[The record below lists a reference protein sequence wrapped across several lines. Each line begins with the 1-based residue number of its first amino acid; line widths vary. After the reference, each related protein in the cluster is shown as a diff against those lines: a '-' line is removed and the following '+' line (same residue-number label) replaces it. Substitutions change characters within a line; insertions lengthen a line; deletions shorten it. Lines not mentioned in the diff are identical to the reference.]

1 LLGVVLIYRA
11 FGRWKMNNREIIG
24 IDVGEYRLLSERFE
38 FMSEDDTRE
47 IPKYILTTR
56 KNTIKRIFSEA
67 VKSELTDF
75 QGELLRERYFE
86 NMKITDISEKH
97 GVSRQQ
103 VYKTLKAATDKLYS
117 VLKYAYLCGF
127 SLVDLPKSFDQIIN
141 NISEEN

>member
-1 LLGVVLIYRA
+1 
-11 FGRWKMNNREIIG
+11 MNNRDIIG
-24 IDVGEYRLLSERFE
+24 IDVGEYRLLSEKFE
-38 FMSEDDTRE
+38 FMTEDDTRE

-56 KNTIKRIFSEA
+56 KNTIKKIFSEA

-97 GVSRQQ
+97 GISRQQ

-127 SLVDLPKSFDQIIN
+127 SLVDLPKNFDQIIN

>member
-1 LLGVVLIYRA
+1 
-11 FGRWKMNNREIIG
+11 MNTRDIIG
-24 IDVGEYRLLSERFE
+24 IDVGEYRLLSEKFE
-38 FMSEDDTRE
+38 LMTEDDTRE

-56 KNTIKRIFSEA
+56 KNTIKKIFSEA

-75 QGELLRERYFE
+75 QGEILRDRYFD
-86 NMKITDISEKH
+86 NMKINDISAKH

-103 VYKTLKAATDKLYS
+103 VYKTLKTATDKLYS

-127 SLVDLPKSFDQIIN
+127 SLVDLPKNFDQIIN

>member
-1 LLGVVLIYRA
+1 
-11 FGRWKMNNREIIG
+11 MDNRDIIG
-24 IDVGEYRLLSERFE
+24 IDDGEYRLLSERFE

>member
-1 LLGVVLIYRA
+1 
-11 FGRWKMNNREIIG
+11 MDNMDIIG

-38 FMSEDDTRE
+38 FMSEDDTKE

-56 KNTIKRIFSEA
+56 KNTIKRIFFEA

-97 GVSRQQ
+97 GISRQQ

>member
-1 LLGVVLIYRA
+1 
-11 FGRWKMNNREIIG
+11 MNNRDIIG
-24 IDVGEYRLLSERFE
+24 IDVGEYRLLSEKFE
-38 FMSEDDTRE
+38 FMTEDDTRE

-56 KNTIKRIFSEA
+56 KNTIKKIFLEA
-67 VKSELTDF
+67 VKFELTDF
-75 QGELLRERYFE
+75 QGEILREKYFD
-86 NMKITDISEKH
+86 NMKINDISAKH

-127 SLVDLPKSFDQIIN
+127 SLVDLPKDFDQIIN

>member
-1 LLGVVLIYRA
+1 
-11 FGRWKMNNREIIG
+11 MNNREIIG

-97 GVSRQQ
+97 GISRQQ
-103 VYKTLKAATDKLYS
+103 VYKTLKTATDKLYS

>member
-1 LLGVVLIYRA
+1 
-11 FGRWKMNNREIIG
+11 MNNRDIIG
-24 IDVGEYRLLSERFE
+24 IDVGEYRILSEKFE
-38 FMSEDDTRE
+38 FMTEYDTRE

-56 KNTIKRIFSEA
+56 KNTIKKIFSEA

-86 NMKITDISEKH
+86 NLKITDISEKH
-97 GVSRQQ
+97 GISRQQ

-127 SLVDLPKSFDQIIN
+127 SLVDLPKNFDQIIN

>member
-1 LLGVVLIYRA
+1 
-11 FGRWKMNNREIIG
+11 MNYGDIIG
-24 IDVGEYRLLSERFE
+24 IDVGEYRLLSEKFE

-56 KNTIKRIFSEA
+56 KNTIKKIFSEA

-75 QGELLRERYFE
+75 QGEFLRERYFE

-97 GVSRQQ
+97 GISRQQ

-127 SLVDLPKSFDQIIN
+127 SLVDLPKNFDQIIN

>member
-1 LLGVVLIYRA
+1 
-11 FGRWKMNNREIIG
+11 MNNRDIIG
-24 IDVGEYRLLSERFE
+24 IDIGEYRLLSEKFE
-38 FMSEDDTRE
+38 FMTEDDTIE

-56 KNTIKRIFSEA
+56 KNTIKKIFLEA

-75 QGELLRERYFE
+75 QGEILREKYFD
-86 NMKITDISEKH
+86 NMKINDISAKH

-127 SLVDLPKSFDQIIN
+127 SLVDLPKNFDQIIN
-141 NISEEN
+141 NINEEN

>member
-1 LLGVVLIYRA
+1 
-11 FGRWKMNNREIIG
+11 MDNMDIIG

-38 FMSEDDTRE
+38 FVSEDDTRE

-56 KNTIKRIFSEA
+56 KNTIKRILSEA

-97 GVSRQQ
+97 GISRQQ

-141 NISEEN
+141 NISEE

>member
-1 LLGVVLIYRA
+1 
-11 FGRWKMNNREIIG
+11 MNNRDIIG
-24 IDVGEYRLLSERFE
+24 IDVGEYRLLSEKFE

-56 KNTIKRIFSEA
+56 KNTIKKIFSEA

-75 QGELLRERYFE
+75 QGELLREKYFD
-86 NMKITDISEKH
+86 NMKINDISAKH

-127 SLVDLPKSFDQIIN
+127 SLVDLPKNFDQIIN

>member
-1 LLGVVLIYRA
+1 
-11 FGRWKMNNREIIG
+11 MNNRDIIG
-24 IDVGEYRLLSERFE
+24 IDVGEYRLLSEKFE
-38 FMSEDDTRE
+38 FMTEDDTRE

-56 KNTIKRIFSEA
+56 KNTIKKIVSEA
-67 VKSELTDF
+67 GKSELTDF
-75 QGELLRERYFE
+75 QGELLLEKYFE

-103 VYKTLKAATDKLYS
+103 GYKTLKAATDKLYS

-127 SLVDLPKSFDQIIN
+127 SLVDLPKNFDQIIN

>member
-1 LLGVVLIYRA
+1 
-11 FGRWKMNNREIIG
+11 MNNRDIIG
-24 IDVGEYRLLSERFE
+24 IDVGEYRLLSEKFE
-38 FMSEDDTRE
+38 FMTEDDTRE

-56 KNTIKRIFSEA
+56 KNTIKKIFSEA

-86 NMKITDISEKH
+86 NLKITDISEKH
-97 GVSRQQ
+97 GISRQQ

-127 SLVDLPKSFDQIIN
+127 SLVDLPKNFDQIIN
-141 NISEEN
+141 NISEEYCI

>member
-1 LLGVVLIYRA
+1 
-11 FGRWKMNNREIIG
+11 MNNRDIIG
-24 IDVGEYRLLSERFE
+24 IDVGEYRLLSEKFE
-38 FMSEDDTRE
+38 FMTEDDTRE

-56 KNTIKRIFSEA
+56 KNTIKRIFFEA

>member
-1 LLGVVLIYRA
+1 
-11 FGRWKMNNREIIG
+11 MNNRDIIG
-24 IDVGEYRLLSERFE
+24 IDVGEYRLLSEKFE
-38 FMSEDDTRE
+38 FMTEDDTRE

-56 KNTIKRIFSEA
+56 KNTIKKIFSEA

-75 QGELLRERYFE
+75 QGEILRDRYFD
-86 NMKITDISEKH
+86 NMKINDISAKH

-103 VYKTLKAATDKLYS
+103 VYKTLKTATDKLYS

-127 SLVDLPKSFDQIIN
+127 SLVDLPKNFDQIIN

>member
-1 LLGVVLIYRA
+1 
-11 FGRWKMNNREIIG
+11 MNNMDIIG
-24 IDVGEYRLLSERFE
+24 IDVGEYRLLSEKFE
-38 FMSEDDTRE
+38 FMTEDDTRE

-56 KNTIKRIFSEA
+56 KNTIKKIFSEA

-75 QGELLRERYFE
+75 QGEILRDRYFD
-86 NMKITDISEKH
+86 NMKINDISAKH

-127 SLVDLPKSFDQIIN
+127 SLVDLPKNFDQIIN

>member
-1 LLGVVLIYRA
+1 
-11 FGRWKMNNREIIG
+11 MNNRDIIG
-24 IDVGEYRLLSERFE
+24 IDVGEYRLLSEKFE
-38 FMSEDDTRE
+38 FMTEDDTRE

-56 KNTIKRIFSEA
+56 KNTIKKIFSEA

-75 QGELLRERYFE
+75 QGEILREKYFD

-127 SLVDLPKSFDQIIN
+127 SLVDLPKNFEQIIN

>member
-1 LLGVVLIYRA
+1 MDNMG
-11 FGRWKMNNREIIG
+11 IIG

-38 FMSEDDTRE
+38 FMSEDDAKE

-97 GVSRQQ
+97 GISRQQ

>member
-1 LLGVVLIYRA
+1 MDNMG
-11 FGRWKMNNREIIG
+11 IIG

-38 FMSEDDTRE
+38 FMSEDDTKE

>member
-1 LLGVVLIYRA
+1 
-11 FGRWKMNNREIIG
+11 MDNRDIIG
-24 IDVGEYRLLSERFE
+24 LGVGEYRLLSERFE
-38 FMSEDDTRE
+38 FMSEDDTKE

-103 VYKTLKAATDKLYS
+103 VYKTLKAATDNLYS

>member
-1 LLGVVLIYRA
+1 
-11 FGRWKMNNREIIG
+11 MDNRDIIG

-38 FMSEDDTRE
+38 FMTEDDTRE

>member
-1 LLGVVLIYRA
+1 
-11 FGRWKMNNREIIG
+11 MNNRDIIG

-103 VYKTLKAATDKLYS
+103 VYKTLKTATDKLYS

>member
-1 LLGVVLIYRA
+1 
-11 FGRWKMNNREIIG
+11 MNNRDIIG
-24 IDVGEYRLLSERFE
+24 IDVGEYRLLSEKFE

-56 KNTIKRIFSEA
+56 KNTIKKIFSEA

-86 NMKITDISEKH
+86 NLKITDISEKH

-127 SLVDLPKSFDQIIN
+127 SLVDLPKNFDQIIN

>member
-1 LLGVVLIYRA
+1 
-11 FGRWKMNNREIIG
+11 MDNMDIIG

-38 FMSEDDTRE
+38 FMSEDDAKE

-97 GVSRQQ
+97 GISRQQ
-103 VYKTLKAATDKLYS
+103 VYETLKAATDKLYS

>member
-1 LLGVVLIYRA
+1 
-11 FGRWKMNNREIIG
+11 MNNRDIIG
-24 IDVGEYRLLSERFE
+24 IDVGEYRLLSEKFE

-56 KNTIKRIFSEA
+56 KNTIKKIFSEA

-75 QGELLRERYFE
+75 QGELLRERYFG
-86 NMKITDISEKH
+86 NLKITDISEKH
-97 GVSRQQ
+97 GISRQQ

-117 VLKYAYLCGF
+117 VLKYVYLCGF
-127 SLVDLPKSFDQIIN
+127 SLVDLPKNFDQIIN

>member
-1 LLGVVLIYRA
+1 
-11 FGRWKMNNREIIG
+11 MDNMDIIG

-38 FMSEDDTRE
+38 FMSEDDTKE

-75 QGELLRERYFE
+75 QGELLCERYFE

-97 GVSRQQ
+97 GISRQQ
-103 VYKTLKAATDKLYS
+103 VYKTLKAATNKLYS

>member
-1 LLGVVLIYRA
+1 
-11 FGRWKMNNREIIG
+11 MNNRDIIG
-24 IDVGEYRLLSERFE
+24 IDVGEYRLLSEKFE

-56 KNTIKRIFSEA
+56 KNTIKRIFFEA

-86 NMKITDISEKH
+86 NLKITDISEKH
-97 GVSRQQ
+97 GISRQQ

-117 VLKYAYLCGF
+117 VLKYVYLCGF
-127 SLVDLPKSFDQIIN
+127 SLVDLPKNFDQIIN

>member
-1 LLGVVLIYRA
+1 
-11 FGRWKMNNREIIG
+11 MDNRDIIG

-75 QGELLRERYFE
+75 QGELLREKYFE

>member
-1 LLGVVLIYRA
+1 
-11 FGRWKMNNREIIG
+11 MNNRDIIG
-24 IDVGEYRLLSERFE
+24 IDVGEYRLLSEKFE

-56 KNTIKRIFSEA
+56 KNTIKKIFSEA

-75 QGELLRERYFE
+75 QGEILRDRYFD
-86 NMKITDISEKH
+86 NMKINDISAKH

-103 VYKTLKAATDKLYS
+103 VYKILKTATDKLYS

-127 SLVDLPKSFDQIIN
+127 SLVDLPKNFDQIIN

>member
-1 LLGVVLIYRA
+1 
-11 FGRWKMNNREIIG
+11 MNNMDIIG
-24 IDVGEYRLLSERFE
+24 IDVGEYRLLSEKFE
-38 FMSEDDTRE
+38 FMTEDDTRE

-56 KNTIKRIFSEA
+56 KNTIKKIFSEA

-75 QGELLRERYFE
+75 QGEILREKYFD
-86 NMKITDISEKH
+86 NMKINDISAKH

-103 VYKTLKAATDKLYS
+103 VYKTLKTATDKLYS

-127 SLVDLPKSFDQIIN
+127 SLVDLPKNFDQIIN

>member
-1 LLGVVLIYRA
+1 
-11 FGRWKMNNREIIG
+11 MNNRDIIG

-38 FMSEDDTRE
+38 FMTEDDTRE

-56 KNTIKRIFSEA
+56 KNTIKKIFSEA

-97 GVSRQQ
+97 GISRQQ
-103 VYKTLKAATDKLYS
+103 VYKTLKASTDKLYS

-127 SLVDLPKSFDQIIN
+127 SLVDLPKNFDQIIN

>member
-1 LLGVVLIYRA
+1 
-11 FGRWKMNNREIIG
+11 MNYGDIIG
-24 IDVGEYRLLSERFE
+24 IDVGEYRLLSEKFE

-56 KNTIKRIFSEA
+56 KNTIKRIFFEA

-97 GVSRQQ
+97 GISRQQ

-127 SLVDLPKSFDQIIN
+127 SLVDLPKNFDQIIN

>member
-1 LLGVVLIYRA
+1 
-11 FGRWKMNNREIIG
+11 MNNRDIIG
-24 IDVGEYRLLSERFE
+24 IDVGEYRLLSEKFE
-38 FMSEDDTRE
+38 FMTEDDTRE

-56 KNTIKRIFSEA
+56 KNTIKKIFSEA

-75 QGELLRERYFE
+75 QGEILREKYFD

-97 GVSRQQ
+97 GISRQQ

-127 SLVDLPKSFDQIIN
+127 SLVDLPKNFDQIIN

>member
-1 LLGVVLIYRA
+1 
-11 FGRWKMNNREIIG
+11 MNNRDIIG
-24 IDVGEYRLLSERFE
+24 IDVGEYRLLSEKFE
-38 FMSEDDTRE
+38 FMTEDDTRE

-56 KNTIKRIFSEA
+56 KNTIKKIFSEA

-75 QGELLRERYFE
+75 QGELLREKYFD

-127 SLVDLPKSFDQIIN
+127 SLVDLPKNFDQIIN

>member
-1 LLGVVLIYRA
+1 
-11 FGRWKMNNREIIG
+11 MNNRDIIG

-38 FMSEDDTRE
+38 FMSEDDVKE

-97 GVSRQQ
+97 GISRQQ

>member
-1 LLGVVLIYRA
+1 
-11 FGRWKMNNREIIG
+11 MDNRDIIG

-127 SLVDLPKSFDQIIN
+127 SLVDLPKNFDQIIN